1 VLSVSFWRRLK
12 RAQNAEKHT
21 WTFERKAY
29 LGFGLLSTLV
39 TLGMLLIVAANISN
53 VVHPQAG
60 FAQSIPDLGTPQV
73 GTHKAALHQ
82 AVATW
87 VQSGNASLPSLLE
100 DEVHNRLAWQRPKAI
115 VCSLLFMVLA
125 GFTAHLWR
133 RLIHLRASEAAW
145 SLKEKALI
153 ITGGAGHS
161 YNPVADAYGSGKHAS
176 VVRADNVDAPIWLG
190 KGTRNMLFHR
200 KAQMLAV
207 LLTLV
212 VCFGGT
218 VSAQPTERCFPETG
232 QCIAGP
238 IRAY

>member
-1 VLSVSFWRRLK
+1 MNNDDLQSTLSQLDPIRLRLQPAYTALLHDYTVYHAGARYQGGMVALLLTVLSVSFWRRLK

-87 VQSGNASLPSLLE
+87 VSRAMPPCRRCWKTRCIIALPGSVPKRSSAASCS
-100 DEVHNRLAWQRPKAI
+100 W
-115 VCSLLFMVLA
+115 CSLVSPA
-125 GFTAHLWR
+125 PRRR

-145 SLKEKALI
+145 SLKEKAHHH
-153 ITGGAGHS
+153 GGAGHS
-161 YNPVADAYGSGKHAS
+161 TP
-176 VVRADNVDAPIWLG
+176 
-190 KGTRNMLFHR
+190 
-200 KAQMLAV
+200 
-207 LLTLV
+207 
-212 VCFGGT
+212 C
-218 VSAQPTERCFPETG
+218 C
-232 QCIAGP
+232 
-238 IRAY
+238 

>member
-1 VLSVSFWRRLK
+1 VYHAVLVIEGGMVALLLTVLSVSFWRRLK

-153 ITGGAGHS
+153 ITGGLAIPTTLLLMLMALA
-161 YNPVADAYGSGKHAS
+161 NTQAS
-176 VVRADNVDAPIWLG
+176 FAPI
-190 KGTRNMLFHR
+190 T
-200 KAQMLAV
+200 
-207 LLTLV
+207 LTLL
-212 VCFGGT
+212 FG
-218 VSAQPTERCFPETG
+218 
-232 QCIAGP
+232 
-238 IRAY
+238 

>member
-1 VLSVSFWRRLK
+1 VNNDDLQSTLSRLIQSGSGSNPAYTALLHDYTVYHAVLVIEGGMVALLLTVLSVSFWRRLK

-153 ITGGAGHS
+153 ITGGLAIPTTLLLMLMALA
-161 YNPVADAYGSGKHAS
+161 NTQAS
-176 VVRADNVDAPIWLG
+176 FAPI
-190 KGTRNMLFHR
+190 T
-200 KAQMLAV
+200 
-207 LLTLV
+207 LTLL
-212 VCFGGT
+212 FG
-218 VSAQPTERCFPETG
+218 
-232 QCIAGP
+232 
-238 IRAY
+238 